1 MLNRMTKQAGT
12 STSAYADRYR
22 AEQDLICKD
31 ELSAELNFNSVLA
44 EFEALL
50 EEQRQPNMSL
60 LVADSTVLLQVQVKC
75 IKTAAVIFCT
85 VLHLDYMTVTSD
97 SGFLAGFSFCSAR
110 FQSKAH
116 MKPTI
121 FKCRS

>member
-1 MLNRMTKQAGT
+1 MQTGIEL
-12 STSAYADRYR
+12 ST
-22 AEQDLICKD
+22 D
-31 ELSAELNFNSVLA
+31 ESSAELNSNSVLA

-50 EEQRQPNMSL
+50 EEQWQPNMNL

-97 SGFLAGFSFCSAR
+97 SGLFGGFFFFSFLQRKVSVEGSHEAR
-110 FQSKAH
+110 D
-116 MKPTI
+116 I
-121 FKCRS
+121 